1 MKTFIY
7 VFYVLCITQFI
18 IMIKKL
24 IIVQRQQINFIHNH
38 LLLYMHFFVRGGIV
52 C

>member
-1 MKTFIY
+1 MKTFI
-7 VFYVLCITQFI
+7 YVLCITQFI
-18 IMIKKL
+18 IMMKQL
-24 IIVQRQQINFIHNH
+24 IIVQRQQINLIHNH